1 MGSINIHK
9 PLNLLSF
16 APQFKLMTIHR
27 EGYKSISIAAVIF
40 IVLNLLAF
48 NLLSPAMP
56 VVAWIVFAVSL
67 FLLLF
72 IISFFRIPKRTT
84 PVNEQFIYS
93 PCDGKV
99 VVIEET
105 EEPEYFRER
114 RIQVS
119 IFMSPLNVHV
129 NYNPISGEV
138 RYVKY
143 HRGKHLVAW
152 HPKSSTENERSTVV
166 IAGGNNELLIR
177 QIAGTVARRI
187 VTYSKVEDEVK
198 AGDELGFIKF
208 GSRVDLFFPVGS
220 EIMVKLNEKVRGA
233 ETVIGKFPVA

>member
-1 MGSINIHK
+1 MRIHK
-9 PLNLLSF
+9 EGTGTILIVLALILVLHFTIHHLADSPVLDIAYAIVALSF
-16 APQFKLMTIHR
+16 F
-27 EGYKSISIAAVIF
+27 IF
-40 IVLNLLAF
+40 IL
-48 NLLSPAMP
+48 
-56 VVAWIVFAVSL
+56 
-67 FLLLF
+67 
-72 IISFFRIPKRTT
+72 SFFRKPKRN
-84 PVNEQFIYS
+84 PVAGSGEVLS

-105 EEPEYFRER
+105 EEAEYFRGR

-138 RYVKY
+138 KYVRY
-143 HRGKHLVAW
+143 HPGKHLVAW
-152 HPKSSTENERSTVV
+152 HPKSSTANERSTVV
-166 IAGGNNELLIR
+166 IGDGKHEILVR

-220 EIMVKLNEKVRGA
+220 PILVKLNQKVIG
-233 ETVIGKFPVA
+233 TQTIIGKFPS